1 MALNYI
7 PLAVLAIV
15 YLLISVRRI
24 GRRSIEIWQAM
35 GIGAFL
41 VIISGQISPIDALK
55 SINLDVIVYIIGM
68 LIIGEAL
75 YESGYL
81 NYLLSR
87 FFNGSHTVRSFILK
101 LVIFSGMSSVILMN
115 DTLAVLFTPFLVGIS
130 KDKGLNEKMLLLAL
144 AFSITIG
151 SVMSPI
157 GNPQNL
163 LIALRVQNPFPAF
176 LLYLSLPTLI
186 NLLVIYLVL
195 SMSFK
200 NEINKGVNFENVAIK
215 SENGMIVTA
224 SKLSLGLLF
233 ILSIANSLA
242 FTIFA
247 VSFPISLISLLAAVP
262 IILSGRRGLGT
273 IIRMD
278 WRTVAFFAFMFILMQ
293 SVYDSGIIQLLV
305 HGHIGG
311 VANIMLFSLT
321 LSQVLSN
328 VPFVALFIK
337 FVTPTLVNYL
347 ALAAGSTIAGNF
359 LILGAAS
366 NIIIIQSAE
375 RYGGKGLSFI
385 DFIKYG
391 MITTLINFVVYCI
404 FRIFI

>member
-1 MALNYI
+1 MNYI
-7 PLAVLAIV
+7 PLVVLALV
-15 YLLISVRRI
+15 YALISVRRI
-24 GRRSIEIWQAM
+24 GGRSIEIWQAM

-41 VIISGQISPIDALK
+41 VLVFGQISPIEALK

-75 YESGYL
+75 HESGYL
-81 NYLLSR
+81 NYLLTR
-87 FFNGSHTVRSFILK
+87 FFSGSRTAGSFILK

-115 DTLAVLFTPFLVGIS
+115 DTLAVLFTPFLVSIS
-130 KDKGLNEKMLLLAL
+130 KDKGLNEKMMLLAL
-144 AFSITIG
+144 AFSITVG

-163 LIALRVQNPFPAF
+163 LIALRIQNPFPAF
-176 LLYLSLPTLI
+176 LFYLSLPTLI
-186 NLLVIYLVL
+186 NLLVIYLIVSL
-195 SMSFK
+195 SFK
-200 NEINKGVNFENVAIK
+200 KETIKEVNFEKTAVKPK
-215 SENGMIVTA
+215 SNNLETA
-224 SKLSLGLLF
+224 SKLSLWSLV

-242 FTIFA
+242 FTVFG

-262 IILSGRRGLGT
+262 IIFSGRKGLGT
-273 IIRMD
+273 VIRMD

-293 SVYDSGIIQLLV
+293 SVFDSGIIQLLI

-321 LSQVLSN
+321 ISQVLSN
-328 VPFVALFIK
+328 VPFVALFIR
-337 FVTPTLVNYL
+337 FVTPTLANYL

-375 RYGGKGLSFI
+375 RYGGKGLSFT

-391 MITTLINFVVYCI
+391 MITALINFAVYWAFLI
-404 FRIFI
+404 LV

>member
-1 MALNYI
+1 IEAL
-7 PLAVLAIV
+7 
-15 YLLISVRRI
+15 R
-24 GRRSIEIWQAM
+24 
-35 GIGAFL
+35 
-41 VIISGQISPIDALK
+41 

-75 YESGYL
+75 HESGYL
-81 NYLLSR
+81 NYILSR
-87 FFNGSHTVRSFILK
+87 FFSGSRTVRAFIFK
-101 LVIFSGMSSVILMN
+101 LIIFSGLASVILMN
-115 DTLAVLFTPFLVGIS
+115 DTLAVLFTPFLISIS
-130 KDKGLNEKMLLLAL
+130 KNKGINEKMMLLAL

-163 LIALRVQNPFPAF
+163 LIALRVQDPFPVF

-186 NLLVIYLVL
+186 NLIVIYLVL
-195 SMSFK
+195 SLLFK
-200 NEINKGVNFENVAIK
+200 KEISNEVNFVATKVEPVNRQI
-215 SENGMIVTA
+215 EIA
-224 SKLSLGLLF
+224 SKLSLGLLL
-233 ILSIANSLA
+233 ILSIVNSLA

-262 IILSGRRGLGT
+262 VIFSGKEGLKT

-293 SVYDSGIIQLLV
+293 SVYDSGIIQLLI

-311 VANIMLFSLT
+311 VISVMLFSLT
-321 LSQVLSN
+321 MSQVLSN
-328 VPFVALFIK
+328 VPFVALFIR
-337 FVTPTLVNYL
+337 FVTPTLTNYL

-366 NIIIIQSAE
+366 NIIIIQGAE
-375 RYGGKGLSFI
+375 RYGGKGLSFG

-391 MITTLINFVVYCI
+391 MITTLINFAVYSA
-404 FRIFI
+404 FLIFI